1 MDSTQ
6 GGYGS
11 EAINT
16 IVQEMEN
23 HKDDTI
29 VIFAGYEEEMK
40 QFIDQ
45 NPGLSSRIPFHLHF
59 EDYTD
64 DQLLEIAHLHARNS
78 DLNISLAEDFEKPD
92 QGGSEEKTIIG
103 FHI

>member
-1 MDSTQ
+1 
-6 GGYGS
+6 
-11 EAINT
+11 
-16 IVQEMEN
+16 MEN

-45 NPGLSSRIPFHLHF
+45 NSGLSSRIPFHLHF

-64 DQLLEIAHLHARNS
+64 DQLLEIARLHARNS
-78 DLNISLAEDFEKPD
+78 DLDISLAEDFEKPD

>member
-1 MDSTQ
+1 
-6 GGYGS
+6 
-11 EAINT
+11 
-16 IVQEMEN
+16 
-23 HKDDTI
+23 
-29 VIFAGYEEEMK
+29 MK

-64 DQLLEIAHLHARNS
+64 DQLLEIARLHARNS

-92 QGGSEEKTIIG
+92 
-103 FHI
+103 